1 MKLQLQGTRLISA
14 LGMMSPFGMVLVA
27 WVLPIVV
34 AAVAQGVGIGAIAT
48 IILIGVVMFLATIGV
63 GLRFGTWRALYLAL
77 IPGGLFTAT
86 YLLLRS
92 GRVSGIVEDPVAW
105 GMAIV
110 TLLWLVGI
118 AVGVLMR
125 KAVFRRSQLFP

>member
-1 MKLQLQGTRLISA
+1 MKLQHLLTRLISA
-14 LGMMSPFGMVLVA
+14 VGMMSPVGMVLAA

-63 GLRFGTWRALYLAL
+63 GLRFGTWRVLYLAL

-125 KAVFRRSQLFP
+125 KVVFRPSQSFS

>member
-1 MKLQLQGTRLISA
+1 MQLQQLITRLISA
-14 LGMMSPFGMVLVA
+14 VGMVSPVGMVLGA

-34 AAVAQGVGIGAIAT
+34 AAVARRIGVGGIAT
-48 IILIGVVMFLATIGV
+48 IILLSVLLFLATIGV

-77 IPGGLFTAT
+77 IPGGLYTAA
-86 YLLLRS
+86 YLLSRFS
-92 GRVSGIVEDPVAW
+92 RESGIVEDPVAW

-125 KAVFRRSQLFP
+125 KVVFQPSQSFT